1 MTDELVIRWEVEG
14 VSKLT
19 SKWHFSPYHRHR
31 NLPWRLLVCTEKS
44 SRTKNV
50 NHFSVYLCCNDES
63 ECELWNCEQSTKVTL
78 INRRNE
84 SKNITKD
91 ITKNFQGKTD
101 GWGRPDFFEFF
112 ELLEPSQGF
121 IKDDKVIVEA
131 RTSVKAVHSIR
142 EEAVLDFS
150 QPTANADNVVLK
162 LNDGVVNVCRK
173 YMCFHSPYFA
183 SLFYPENETRGVTE
197 ENEIELKDVSV
208 KDLIELLNIIYPS
221 ERQINHDSYKPI
233 LKLAQRF
240 QIERALELTETYLI
254 HSKRVTN
261 AEKMFLA
268 EEYGL
273 QTLMVHCFDNIKTLQ
288 EIKNI
293 EADKEYSKFP
303 VKLKVSVLNKAFELI
318 K

>member
-31 NLPWRLLVCTEKS
+31 NLPWFVASTCVHGEI
-44 SRTKNV
+44 
-50 NHFSVYLCCNDES
+50 
-63 ECELWNCEQSTKVTL
+63 EQDKKPS
-78 INRRNE
+78 ISAAMMRAN
-84 SKNITKD
+84 

-162 LNDGVVNVCRK
+162 LNDGV
-173 YMCFHSPYFA
+173 
-183 SLFYPENETRGVTE
+183 
-197 ENEIELKDVSV
+197 
-208 KDLIELLNIIYPS
+208 
-221 ERQINHDSYKPI
+221 
-233 LKLAQRF
+233 
-240 QIERALELTETYLI
+240 
-254 HSKRVTN
+254 
-261 AEKMFLA
+261 
-268 EEYGL
+268 
-273 QTLMVHCFDNIKTLQ
+273 HCFDNIKTLQ

-303 VKLKVSVLNKAFELI
+303 PEKEYALYSANLKIALLNKAFELI
-318 K
+318 KRDEQNNYVQYL

>member
-1 MTDELVIRWEVEG
+1 MTRFDTYKPIL
-14 VSKLT
+14 KLA
-19 SKWHFSPYHRHR
+19 
-31 NLPWRLLVCTEKS
+31 NLFRIESHCFDSL
-44 SRTKNV
+44 KNLQEIKKLERQSAFIKIPASTCV
-50 NHFSVYLCCNDES
+50 HGEI
-63 ECELWNCEQSTKVTL
+63 EQDKKPS
-78 INRRNE
+78 ISAAMMRAN
-84 SKNITKD
+84 

-162 LNDGVVNVCRK
+162 LNDGVVNV
-173 YMCFHSPYFA
+173 
-183 SLFYPENETRGVTE
+183 
-197 ENEIELKDVSV
+197 
-208 KDLIELLNIIYPS
+208 
-221 ERQINHDSYKPI
+221 
-233 LKLAQRF
+233 
-240 QIERALELTETYLI
+240 
-254 HSKRVTN
+254 
-261 AEKMFLA
+261 
-268 EEYGL
+268 
-273 QTLMVHCFDNIKTLQ
+273 HCFDNIKTLQ